1 MVAEAK
7 KHFKRKKFTWQ
18 HDGAG
23 SHAAES
29 TQDWLA
35 KNVPDFIQLKGKMKN
50 TKYEEQWPPGG
61 CDLSPV
67 DIFANAELKK
77 RAKRKAH
84 GSIDSLMRELKAEWD
99 AIPQDQLRK
108 TIDSVPERMDKC
120 IEAKGGRF
128 E

>member
-23 SHAAES
+23 SHAAE
-29 TQDWLA
+29 
-35 KNVPDFIQLKGKMKN
+35 
-50 TKYEEQWPPGG
+50 
-61 CDLSPV
+61 
-67 DIFANAELKK
+67 
-77 RAKRKAH
+77 
-84 GSIDSLMRELKAEWD
+84 SIDSLMRELKAEWD

-108 TIDSVPERMDKC
+108 TIDSVPDRMDKC